1 MAYTYENCLKDLEK
15 LLNRPINSFEFQY
28 VNTWFDNYPNDFLNA
43 CLEMCK
49 GRVIYKV
56 SYISSILYQHY
67 PFYQAY
73 MKVNVSNLLIPK
85 DLDDKTKEEYLKPK
99 PNQVIVETEELKP
112 SIENKEVLDKFMALL
127 DDE

>member
-73 MKVNVSNLLIPK
+73 MRVNGVEKTKHIITTPKVVEEEKHIEKKVN
-85 DLDDKTKEEYLKPK
+85 KEM
-99 PNQVIVETEELKP
+99 
-112 SIENKEVLDKFMALL
+112 LDKFMALM
-127 DDE
+127 DD

>member
-15 LLNRPINSFEFQY
+15 LLNRPLNSFEFQY

-56 SYISSILYQHY
+56 SYISSILFQHY

-73 MKVNVSNLLIPK
+73 MKVNGVEEATPIITTPK
-85 DLDDKTKEEYLKPK
+85 VEETKP
-99 PNQVIVETEELKP
+99 
-112 SIENKEVLDKFMALL
+112 IEKENVNNEVLDKFMALM
-127 DDE
+127 DDED

>member
-73 MKVNVSNLLIPK
+73 MKVNGVEEAIPI
-85 DLDDKTKEEYLKPK
+85 TKPE
-99 PNQVIVETEELKP
+99 PNQVIVETVELKP
-112 SIENKEVLDKFMALL
+112 SKVNKDVLNKFMALM
-127 DDE
+127 DED